1 MRKWRKKDKF
11 ICHRSGSRSERKMK
25 FTLIELL
32 ITIAIIVLLIAIL
45 LPALV
50 KAREKARDI
59 NCLSNLKMMSTAAR
73 GYLNDSADMWWGYL
87 FEFSPK
93 DTNVFWYVPIG
104 FYAGVLREMDAG
116 TTSQSSWY
124 IMKVRQQWNIFR
136 CPSDTTLTADGKT
149 LPNYGVNASCGLD
162 PETGVKTG
170 IDYRKMTKVKLPS
183 QVCMFADAYGNA
195 WSANMNTPA
204 TFRGK
209 LYASGLG
216 QEEVFP
222 KFARHGNGINAALVD
237 GHVERISPAR
247 LQQFISKSSLPFFDT
262 NQIH

>member
-1 MRKWRKKDKF
+1 MRKWTKKEKS
-11 ICHRSGSRSERKMK
+11 ICYHSGRFSETGMK

-32 ITIAIIVLLIAIL
+32 ITIAIIAILMAVL
-45 LPALV
+45 LPALN

-59 NCLSNLKMMSTAAR
+59 NCLSNLKMMGTAAR

-116 TTSQSSWY
+116 ITPQSSWY

-136 CPSDTTLTADGKT
+136 CPSDTTLTADGNT
-149 LPNYGVNASCGLD
+149 LPNYGVNASCGLN

-170 IDYRKMTKVKLPS
+170 IDYRKMTKVKQPS
-183 QVCMFADAYGNA
+183 RVCMFADAYGNA

-216 QEEVFP
+216 LEEVFP
-222 KFARHGNGINAALVD
+222 KFARHGNGINATFVD

-247 LQQFISKSSLPFFDT
+247 LQQFISNSTLPFFDT
-262 NQIH
+262 GQIH